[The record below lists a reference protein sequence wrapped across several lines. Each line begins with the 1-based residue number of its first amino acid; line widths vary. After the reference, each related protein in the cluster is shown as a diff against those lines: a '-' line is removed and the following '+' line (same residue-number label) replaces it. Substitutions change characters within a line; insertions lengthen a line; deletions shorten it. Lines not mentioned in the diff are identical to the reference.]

1 MMYDRMRGQAM
12 QVLEAVKSLDWADQP
27 VFILKHALSMRLKS
41 EGVPV
46 AVAEMLVMRM
56 KITVSESCGQDTEL
70 MHACVDAYSRMILN
84 MRDYL
89 STHYDH
95 DVHELLLS
103 QATTME
109 LELAF

>member
-1 MMYDRMRGQAM
+1 MMYDRMRDQAL
-12 QVLEAVKSLDWADQP
+12 QILEVVQTLDWADQP
-27 VFILKHALSMRLKS
+27 AFRMKHALSKRLKS

-56 KITVSESCGQDTEL
+56 KITVSESCGQDTDL

-103 QATTME
+103 QAATME
-109 LELAF
+109 FELTF